1 MVLVTPGYNWVYVC
15 DADAFGEIFRRRDGF
30 PRPAEMLGEC
40 FSLGGEG
47 LLRRGWRFWIE
58 RGKRRLL
65 ANLIFGSCSDVGC
78 IWT

>member
-30 PRPAEMLGEC
+30 PRPAEMLGER

-47 LLRRGWRFWIE
+47 LLRRGWRFWIG